1 MRTFSPDEDK
11 ALRAAL
17 DRRAASAA
25 AWLETNDGRLIIV
38 KSDYKQYWSL
48 PGGLIDA
55 GETPLQAVRREVAE
69 EIGID
74 LPAESF
80 EFRMVISRVSS
91 NLGMSYQ
98 FVFRATIA
106 DNLLD
111 TTRLQ
116 EDEIK
121 ELAYVSREEV
131 HHNDRNFAEAIYAW
145 ATNQTGYAEH
155 RLP

>member
-1 MRTFSPDEDK
+1 MRTFSPDDDK

-17 DRRAASAA
+17 DRRVASAA

-74 LPAESF
+74 LPVESF

-131 HHNDRNFAEAIYAW
+131 RHNDRNFAEAIYAW
-145 ATNQTGYAEH
+145 ATSQTGYAEH